1 MILTISR
8 CIVPL
13 DGSVFPLDKPAI
25 TDLTVRVDFLLILK
39 RFLFVVFRL
48 KSVVK
53 NIFVY
58 DSDRRFHSLVGKHY
72 HVGSAGVAFYL
83 YFLVLLR

>member
-25 TDLTVRVDFLLILK
+25 IDLTVRVDFLL
-39 RFLFVVFRL
+39 FVVFQL
-48 KSVVK
+48 KLVVK

-58 DSDRRFHSLVGKHY
+58 YSDRRFHSLIGKHY
-72 HVGSAGVAFYL
+72 HVGSAEVAFHS